1 MKKVKLK
8 SSILASICA
17 LLTLIPNFT
26 MAKDGDLKEITKPYL
41 GVYECKSAQLGDED
55 LLKNFSHIHLE
66 LKKGGEFVL
75 HYGDKKGNKEQARGK
90 YVYDAKK
97 QTVTLKMTDGN
108 CFQRTFPLQKG
119 QIIVSFP
126 VGNRQLCLIFE
137 QK

>member
-8 SSILASICA
+8 SSILASLCA
-17 LLTLIPNFT
+17 ILALIPNFT
-26 MAKDGDLKEITKPYL
+26 MRKSGDLKEITKPYL

-66 LKKGGEFVL
+66 LKKDGEFVL
-75 HYGDKKGNKEQARGK
+75 YYGDKKGRKDRAHGK
-90 YVYDAKK
+90 YVYDATK
-97 QTVTLKMTDGN
+97 QTITLTLSDGN

-119 QIIVSFP
+119 QITVTFP
-126 VGNRQLCLIFE
+126 VGNRQLCLIFT